1 MAMLALPFYV
11 LVPSFYAEQMAL
23 DIALVGAVLFGVR
36 VLDAL
41 SDPAVG
47 IFADRINPKMGRRR
61 FLVALGT
68 PLIMLGAWF
77 TFAPPSGAGAFYL
90 ALWASVLSL
99 ATTIVQVPYAAWGAE
114 LSRSYEGRNR
124 IVAWREALTV
134 SGTLIALCMPA
145 LLPAF
150 GISDQAGILR
160 AIAVLIIVILPLTI
174 IAALRV
180 REPENRSVTQLPW
193 RESFQALLANKPFLR
208 LLTAFF
214 VNGFAN
220 GLPATLFVFFVSER
234 LQARDMVGP
243 LLVLYFVSGVI
254 GVPLWFKLA
263 QHRAKHHVWCF
274 GMMLAMAAF
283 AFAPFLGAGDVWA
296 FAIVTVLTGL
306 ALGADVVMPAS
317 LQADVIDVDTAQSG
331 EERSALY
338 LSLWGL
344 ATKLSLAAAVGIAFP
359 LLAIAGFDPGK
370 NIVTPRGLDALA
382 FLYAGLPVI
391 IKIFAI
397 ALMWRF
403 PIDRAAQLDLRTQ
416 IEARLSA

>member
-150 GISDQAGILR
+150 GISDQTGILR
-160 AIAVLIIVILPLTI
+160 AIAVLIVVILPLTI
-174 IAALRV
+174 IAAMRV

-193 RESFQALLANKPFLR
+193 RESFQALLANRPFLR
-208 LLTAFF
+208 LLLAFF

-263 QHRAKHHVWCF
+263 QRRAKHHVWCF

-283 AFAPFLGAGDVWA
+283 AFAPFLGTGDVWA

-331 EERSALY
+331 DERAGLY
-338 LSLWGL
+338 LALWGL
-344 ATKLSLAAAVGIAFP
+344 ATKLSLAAAVGVAFP
-359 LLAIAGFDPGK
+359 ALAVFGFDPAQK
-370 NIVTPRGLDALA
+370 IITPTGLDALA

-391 IKIFAI
+391 VKAFAI
-397 ALMWRF
+397 WTMWQF
-403 PIDRAAQLDLRTQ
+403 PIDREAQNSLRQQ